1 MTISQDAEP
10 GFRPPSSVIADY
22 LRKSISIGYL
32 LQLVWSGR
40 LIIIVTTILGVAY
53 GVYSVHHQG
62 PIYLAT
68 MRISPAE
75 SDTGFGDMGNAGG
88 ILAGLTGG
96 GGAVAV
102 PKFTQFLAAIGSVGV
117 AQDLDRKYDLL
128 CQIYKGQCDP
138 ATHRWKKRSGL
149 REWFDGLLAQLQ
161 GLPDPNGARTDADL
175 AAYFSGAVMIEPNK
189 NNSMVSLSLLH
200 SKPELAAR
208 YLSLVVKS
216 ANDYVRSQ
224 SRETQKR
231 YVEYLSQ
238 SAARTANVEQRQAID
253 TLLLQEE
260 RQLMMTEVDIPYAA
274 KILDGPTVKPVSIA
288 LKTIVIDTFAGLVLG
303 VLLALLSNLPRTWR
317 RQ

>member
-1 MTISQDAEP
+1 
-10 GFRPPSSVIADY
+10 
-22 LRKSISIGYL
+22 
-32 LQLVWSGR
+32 
-40 LIIIVTTILGVAY
+40 
-53 GVYSVHHQG
+53 
-62 PIYLAT
+62 
-68 MRISPAE
+68 
-75 SDTGFGDMGNAGG
+75 
-88 ILAGLTGG
+88 
-96 GGAVAV
+96 
-102 PKFTQFLAAIGSVGV
+102 
-117 AQDLDRKYDLL
+117 
-128 CQIYKGQCDP
+128 
-138 ATHRWKKRSGL
+138 
-149 REWFDGLLAQLQ
+149 
-161 GLPDPNGARTDADL
+161 
-175 AAYFSGAVMIEPNK
+175 MIEPNK